1 MGGKPSSR
9 YASLRPAKPTQK
21 PAYLLPQE
29 AHRKPRMSQ
38 FELTYRT
45 AQGVVVVQVEACDAE
60 VAELQAPLE
69 AHDVVVRAL
78 RRRGPSCRASV
89 PAHWPERR

>member
-1 MGGKPSSR
+1 
-9 YASLRPAKPTQK
+9 
-21 PAYLLPQE
+21 
-29 AHRKPRMSQ
+29 MSQ

-45 AQGVVVVQVEACDAE
+45 NEGVVVVQVEACDAE

-78 RRRGPSCRASV
+78 RRRGPSCRVSV